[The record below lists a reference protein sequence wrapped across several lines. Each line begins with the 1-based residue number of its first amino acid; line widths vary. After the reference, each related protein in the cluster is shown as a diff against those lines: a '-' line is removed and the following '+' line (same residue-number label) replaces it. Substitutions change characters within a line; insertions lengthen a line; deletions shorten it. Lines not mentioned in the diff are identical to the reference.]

1 MAHGITT
8 ARANSAVCLF
18 APHFTLYSGASSR
31 NQFDRSKT
39 LVFSL
44 PSPFNFHGKSFA
56 AVMGIK
62 WARIWW
68 ATQRCNTVNTAK
80 IRKSGSASPKENPW
94 RSQIFKI
101 YKCCRTHM
109 HFYLHARTLQPVHC
123 ALKYVHLDERGNTLK
138 QHQRASTRFCNASSN
153 FADANWLLRAK
164 TFCPLTAHPVHNHRR
179 QFPRSPGHQYFLIL
193 RVMHPPKQFGKFGA
207 SL

>member
-1 MAHGITT
+1 MAG
-8 ARANSAVCLF
+8 NS
-18 APHFTLYSGASSR
+18 TLQHCQHCKDPKIWIS
-31 NQFDRSKT
+31 FSK
-39 LVFSL
+39 
-44 PSPFNFHGKSFA
+44 GKSMAF
-56 AVMGIK
+56 
-62 WARIWW
+62 
-68 ATQRCNTVNTAK
+68 
-80 IRKSGSASPKENPW
+80 PD
-94 RSQIFKI
+94 FKI
-101 YKCCRTHM
+101 SKCWRTHM
-109 HFYLHARTLQPVHC
+109 HCYLHARTLQPVHC
-123 ALKYVHLDERGNTLK
+123 AQIPLNTPKRGNTLK